1 MDSRSLPSVKEFLE
15 GYRGKKVFFDP
26 LSGNWGDLLI
36 KMGSLEVFKKIGLK
50 LIKRPERADL
60 IIINGGAG
68 MTPWWKH
75 GFQVLEYY
83 SSNFQSNP
91 IVVLPSSWFFDPSNF
106 PVSFGKRTA
115 PLYLYSR
122 EPYSFEL
129 LKNVKFEGEVYCGLD
144 HDMAFHLE
152 ESSFIK
158 KLKSRNK
165 NRHVLVVERGDVE
178 KSTESGQYVPNL
190 IRLAKTIFPESLRKT
205 LPAPVHNFFVKPL
218 WFLER
223 LFFSQKNRKLAEESL
238 FVKESID
245 YVLKMHPEFA
255 ELPIYTA
262 DISLQSICSFR
273 CFCLLITQASVVI
286 TTRLHVAILSSLF
299 GKPTFLKLGNW
310 HKIKGVYEFSLK
322 KRGNVEI
329 I

>member
-1 MDSRSLPSVKEFLE
+1 MDSRSLPFVKEFLE
-15 GYRGKKVFFDP
+15 RYRGKKVFFEP

-36 KMGSLEVFKKIGLK
+36 KMGSLEIFKKTGLK
-50 LIKRPERADL
+50 LVKRPERADL
-60 IIINGGAG
+60 IIINGGGG
-68 MTPWWKH
+68 MTPLWKH
-75 GFQVLEYY
+75 GFRVLEYY
-83 SSNFQSNP
+83 SSNFQSKP
-91 IVVLPSSWFFDPSNF
+91 IVVLPSSWSFDPSNF
-106 PVSFGKRTA
+106 SVSFGKRAA
-115 PLYLYSR
+115 PIYLYSR

-158 KLKSRNK
+158 KLKSKSRNQ
-165 NRHVLVVERGDVE
+165 HVLVVERGDVE
-178 KSTESGQYVPNL
+178 SSTGLEHPLPNL
-190 IRLAKTIFPESLRKT
+190 IRLARIIFPKPLRKT
-205 LPAPVHNFFVKPL
+205 LPTPVRNFSVKLL

-223 LFFSQKNRKLAEESL
+223 LFFSQKNRKSSKESL
-238 FVKESID
+238 FAKESID
-245 YVLKMHPEFA
+245 YVSKMYPEFA
-255 ELPIYTA
+255 ELPIHTA

-286 TTRLHVAILSSLF
+286 TTRLHVAILSSLL

-310 HKIKGVYEFSLK
+310 HKIIGVYEFSLK
-322 KRGNVEI
+322 KRGNVKI